1 MQKKL
6 PILFLIIMILALA
19 ATGCGGAG
27 ADSAAGG
34 ADADG
39 SGSPASS
46 DAPDYEIYKYM
57 KISASNSSE
66 LYYPALFIF
75 DDPGEVANGDN
86 EYPPCLIA
94 EFDQSTG
101 KATAVKLYAFFL
113 DYEDDEWVNQA
124 IETYE
129 GSEHEDVTSVTKG
142 RVNDFVSYLC
152 AEIDPDSYGYDQYI
166 RNLFYDQNIEKYKDD
181 VYFDN
186 LYNYDTEPWHEEGE
200 GYFEDALSM
209 KRVEWSNSELK
220 PF

>member
-6 PILFLIIMILALA
+6 PVLFLIIMILALA

-39 SGSPASS
+39 SGSPAGS
-46 DAPDYEIYKYM
+46 DTPDYEIYEYM

-94 EFDQSTG
+94 EFDQGTG

-166 RNLFYDQNIEKYKDD
+166 QNLLNGQDIEDYKND